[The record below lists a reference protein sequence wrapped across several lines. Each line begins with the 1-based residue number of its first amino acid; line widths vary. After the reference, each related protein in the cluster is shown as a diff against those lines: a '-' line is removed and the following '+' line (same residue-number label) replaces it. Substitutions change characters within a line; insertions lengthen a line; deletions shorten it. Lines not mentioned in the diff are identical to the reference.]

1 MLDQKGAA
9 PILREFANRSIAKGA
24 GHGARS
30 CCTSSEADRVLA
42 DRRPRVLANGKPK
55 PFFH

>member
-30 CCTSSEADRVLA
+30 CSPSSEADRVLA
-42 DRRPRVLANGKPK
+42 DRRP
-55 PFFH
+55 